1 MNGRRQLKRKEGM
14 EKQKEREVTRWE
26 IFEDPLSQH
35 IAVCCSGSK
44 EGKKNYLYKPES
56 QL

>member
-26 IFEDPLSQH
+26 IFEEPLSQH

-44 EGKKNYLYKPES
+44 EGKK
-56 QL
+56 